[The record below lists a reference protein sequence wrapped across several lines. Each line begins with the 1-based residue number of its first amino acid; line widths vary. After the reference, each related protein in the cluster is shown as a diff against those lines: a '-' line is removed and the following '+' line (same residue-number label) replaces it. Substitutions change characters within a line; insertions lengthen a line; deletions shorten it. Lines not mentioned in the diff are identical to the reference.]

1 MNCVCVKIREDFV
14 LLNRSFLNSLSVDD
28 FVNEFL
34 NIVSMMELYT
44 VECSARNFL
53 TKAC

>member
-1 MNCVCVKIREDFV
+1 MNCVCVCVKVREDFV
-14 LLNRSFLNSLSVDD
+14 LPDCSFFNSYNVDD

-44 VECSARNFL
+44 FECSARNF
-53 TKAC
+53 